1 VTKQDETGAWCAT
14 PLFVALLVVEG
25 SDIIF
30 AADSIPAIFGVTT
43 DPYIV
48 YTSNMCAILGL
59 RSLYFILAEA
69 LENFSHIKY
78 GLAAVLGFV
87 AVRLEYSHAL
97 RSRSVCSLRCAS
109 GCADQDSYRS
119 VVPRARW
126 RVTPDHYRYSRTDRR
141 TGQHD

>member
-1 VTKQDETGAWCAT
+1 MVTKQDETGAWCAT

-87 AVRLEYSHAL
+87 AVRLGRRIFCAPCQF
-97 RSRSVCSLRCAS
+97 SV
-109 GCADQDSYRS
+109 
-119 VVPRARW
+119 
-126 RVTPDHYRYSRTDRR
+126 
-141 TGQHD
+141 

>member
-1 VTKQDETGAWCAT
+1 MIWQDETGAWCAT

-87 AVRLEYSHAL
+87 AVRSERSLVL
-97 RSRSVCSLRCAS
+97 RMQSRSSPQMCFCAL
-109 GCADQDSYRS
+109 GQDSHS
-119 VVPRARW
+119 SMVPRARW
-126 RVTPDHYRYSRTDRR
+126 CVTLDHHWYPCVYCRHRWNA
-141 TGQHD
+141 

>member
-1 VTKQDETGAWCAT
+1 MVTKQDETGAWCAT

-59 RSLYFILAEA
+59 WSLYFILAEA

-87 AVRLEYSHAL
+87 AVRLEHRICCAPCQF
-97 RSRSVCSLRCAS
+97 SV
-109 GCADQDSYRS
+109 
-119 VVPRARW
+119 
-126 RVTPDHYRYSRTDRR
+126 
-141 TGQHD
+141 